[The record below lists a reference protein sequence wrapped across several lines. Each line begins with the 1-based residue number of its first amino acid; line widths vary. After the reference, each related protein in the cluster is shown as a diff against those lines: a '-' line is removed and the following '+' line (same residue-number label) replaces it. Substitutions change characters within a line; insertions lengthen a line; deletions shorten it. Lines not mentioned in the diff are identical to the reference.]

1 MYTIFSSYVEKEKI
15 VGGVQLTASNFNE
28 VCAWVGGDTL
38 NGGNRSPEAWMLTYP
53 TNWGLVRAYMG
64 DYIIKTSGN
73 VFYTFSEAEFK
84 ARFIRVGSPS
94 LADVP
99 RTIEE

>member
-15 VGGVQLTASNFNE
+15 VGGVQLTASNFDE
-28 VCAWVGGDTL
+28 VCAWVGGDPHKA
-38 NGGNRSPEAWMLTYP
+38 NRSPEAWMLTYP
-53 TNWGLVRAYMG
+53 TNWGLMRAYVG
-64 DYIIKTSGN
+64 HYIIKTSGN
-73 VFYTFSEAEFK
+73 VFHTFLEAEFK